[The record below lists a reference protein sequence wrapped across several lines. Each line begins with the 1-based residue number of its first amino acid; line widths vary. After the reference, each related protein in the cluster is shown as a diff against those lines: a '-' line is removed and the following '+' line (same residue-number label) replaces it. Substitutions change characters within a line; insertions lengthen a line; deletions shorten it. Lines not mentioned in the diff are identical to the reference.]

1 MNHWRSMRGND
12 KANFLSWAGAALT
25 RRWEIGDKRYNSSLD
40 GFQGNPTDHA
50 IEEALDLLLYLWI
63 QKRKE
68 MEQS

>member
-1 MNHWRSMRGND
+1 MSWRDM
-12 KANFLSWAGAALT
+12 KATDAVQFLDWANLALQD
-25 RRWEIGDKRYNSSLD
+25 RWEIGDERYNSSVD

-68 MEQS
+68 MSE